1 MAWGRP
7 QAGMGGDSM
16 PNKVIYGAAANS
28 GPREHLDYD
37 QIEFKIRSKT
47 VKDSAKPKGSVLALH
62 GK

>member
-37 QIEFKIRSKT
+37 QIEFKIWSKSIEET
-47 VKDSAKPKGSVLALH
+47 VQNLKDMLWQSK
-62 GK
+62 